1 MRVHRFFTPQSLH
14 KNLQIS
20 LEEDPTHHI
29 HQVLRL
35 RAGDDVVLFN
45 SNGDEYAAT
54 LTLVSK
60 QKVAANIGE
69 LLRHEAQ
76 SRLAIHLMLGI
87 SRGERMDLAMQKAT
101 ELGVSRI
108 TPIFSERCVVKLN
121 EKKSISRHTHWRRIV
136 INACEQSG
144 RCRIPVIDEP
154 MEYGNALSHA
164 ADTTAILLDHRS
176 RLTLQQLEP
185 PQTGLAILI
194 GPEGGLTKNERQ
206 LAIQNGFFGIRL
218 GPRIMRT
225 ETAPLAAI
233 AAVQTLWG
241 DFSCL
246 LAAP

>member
-1 MRVHRFFTPQSLH
+1 MRVHRFFTPRSLH
-14 KNLQIS
+14 KNLQII
-20 LEEDPTHHI
+20 LEDDPSHHI

-35 RAGDDVVLFN
+35 RAGDDVVLFD

-60 QKVAANIGE
+60 QEVAANICE
-69 LLRHEAQ
+69 HLRHEAE

-87 SRGERMDLAMQKAT
+87 SRGERMDLAIQKAT

-121 EKKSISRHTHWRRIV
+121 EKKRISRHTHWRRIV

-144 RCRIPVIDEP
+144 RCRIPVIDKP
-154 MEYGNALSHA
+154 AEYCNALSHA

-176 RLTLQQLEP
+176 RLTLHQLEP
-185 PQTGLAILI
+185 PQTAVSILI
-194 GPEGGLTKNERQ
+194 GPEGGLTSLELQ
-206 LAIQNGFFGIRL
+206 LAMQEGFIGVRL

-233 AAVQTLWG
+233 AAVQAIWG
-241 DFSCL
+241 DFSI
-246 LAAP
+246 